1 MFGHDRPIPDHPGVP
16 GHRRWICRICGF
28 VYDESLGDAR
38 HGFAPGT
45 PWERI
50 PDDWRC
56 PVCRV
61 SKSEFDPLLD

>member
-1 MFGHDRPIPDHPGVP
+1 MFGHDRPIPDHPGQR
-16 GHRRWICRICGF
+16 GTRRWICRICGF

-45 PWERI
+45 TWEQI
-50 PDDWRC
+50 PDDWHC

-61 SKSEFDPLLD
+61 SKSEFDPLLE